1 VSANNSHEAKQLY
14 DYVIQT
20 SNRFLHNCKHFSIEV
35 LQAENPTYAEVAAI
49 MKQVAKI
56 IEALADDL
64 DPLLGC
70 KAHEYC
76 ELMTGMGVAIA
87 TGERITLHKLV
98 AELERR
104 SGL

>member
-1 VSANNSHEAKQLY
+1 MSASDEAKQLY
-14 DYVIQT
+14 DLVSQT

-49 MKQVAKI
+49 MKKVAKLI
-56 IEALADDL
+56 QALADEF
-64 DPLLGC
+64 DPLMGC

-76 ELMTGMGVAIA
+76 ELMMGMGIAIA
-87 TGERITLHKLV
+87 AGERITLNKLV
-98 AELERR
+98 VELERR